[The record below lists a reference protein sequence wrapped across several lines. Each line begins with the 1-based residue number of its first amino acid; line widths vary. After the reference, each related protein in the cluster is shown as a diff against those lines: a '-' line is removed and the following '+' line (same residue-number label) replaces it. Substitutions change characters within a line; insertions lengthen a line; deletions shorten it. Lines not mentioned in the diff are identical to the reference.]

1 MAQDI
6 AATAEETFRAAGF
19 EVLSVSRELSN
30 PGRSIHETGTARM
43 GADPKTSVL
52 NTFCQSHDVK
62 NLFVVDGSSF
72 VSSGN
77 QNVTLTILAL
87 CDRACEYL
95 VDQFKKGNL

>member
-6 AATAEETFRAAGF
+6 ADTAEETFRAAGF
-19 EVLSVSRELSN
+19 EILSLNRRYSN
-30 PGRSIHETGTARM
+30 PGHSIHETGTARM
-43 GADPKTSVL
+43 GNNPKTSVL
-52 NTFCQSHDVK
+52 NSFCQSHDVK

-87 CDRACEYL
+87 CDRACKYL
-95 VDQFKKGNL
+95 VEEFKRGNL